1 MRQRMTDPI
10 TWEPPLDP
18 PVDALET
25 LIDKLEGF
33 FEEEG
38 YAPRSVDDVAWAMH
52 RLGLLVDRETGEIKL
67 LDDELEEVFDAVTE
81 WLDGYFDEP
90 LEEGIA
96 A

>member
-1 MRQRMTDPI
+1 
-10 TWEPPLDP
+10 
-18 PVDALET
+18 
-25 LIDKLEGF
+25 
-33 FEEEG
+33 
-38 YAPRSVDDVAWAMH
+38 MH